1 MNLNTKHSIQ
11 NSDKNEDES
20 KHHFCSAGSNLYN
33 SDVEDGIR
41 LSADDHQ
48 RDRDQVDDEQVFP
61 RIDDESFIQRLL
73 LEGDQPES
81 IGSARV
87 QSTNKHRAHT
97 QLIKFEDQQL
107 EERPVTLAD
116 LDQHA
121 LHSENFPFHP
131 SLEEERT
138 GNKKKSEG
146 VSKILK
152 IKGVGK
158 AEDQKE
164 RLARYGPIRYL
175 ENHFHEKQ

>member
-20 KHHFCSAGSNLYN
+20 NPIYCSAGSNLYN
-33 SDVEDGIR
+33 SDAEDGIR
-41 LSADDHQ
+41 LSACDHR
-48 RDRDQVDDEQVFP
+48 RDRDQVEDEQVFP
-61 RIDDESFIQRLL
+61 RIDNESFIQRLL

-81 IGSARV
+81 VGSARV
-87 QSTNKHRAHT
+87 QPTNKHGVQT

-107 EERPVTLAD
+107 EERSLTLAD
-116 LDQHA
+116 KDQHP
-121 LHSENFPFHP
+121 LHLENIPFHR
-131 SLEEERT
+131 SLHESVP
-138 GNKKKSEG
+138 GLKKSEG
-146 VSKILK
+146 ASKILK

-164 RLARYGPIRYL
+164 RLARYGPIQYL